1 MAKTTIITAQ
11 DSVGLDDENNFQS
24 VSEQKLKE
32 SGVDLNSIDFKGLKP
47 LKKEWFN
54 DIIQINI
61 DNIPVEPKVCKQS
74 ADNSFHFAFESEKE
88 RKLFHSYFTK
98 EIFRSVNTF
107 LQNKDLN
114 IKKYNRILVF
124 ETFEEKLTLNIR
136 Y

>member
-1 MAKTTIITAQ
+1 MSSKTVITAQ
-11 DSVGLDDENNFQS
+11 DSIGLDDKTNFES
-24 VSEQKLKE
+24 ISEQKLKE

-47 LKKEWFN
+47 LKKEWYN

-61 DNIPVEPKVCKQS
+61 DNIPLKPITYKQTS
-74 ADNSFHFAFESEKE
+74 DNSFHFTFEKQADT
-88 RKLFHSYFTK
+88 KMFHKYFTK

-107 LQNKDLN
+107 LTNKGYN

-124 ETFEEKLTLNIR
+124 EIFDEELTLTIR